1 MKILNN
7 PEIKKTL
14 ILQIAAGLI
23 FSLLSLFI
31 GSFLFAGIV
40 FLICAFYISVY
51 IITAK
56 KRYSAISNLSLS
68 IDRILHGQEQFLLT
82 DSSEG
87 ELSILKSEIQK
98 MTVRL
103 KESAD
108 SLKGDKILLTD
119 AIADISHQLRTP
131 LTSMNLTVSMLLAE
145 DLTDERRISLS
156 HNLKKSLQRID
167 WLIESLLK
175 ISKIDSGT
183 AKFKQETVLVSDIL
197 KKATEPF
204 AVAMELKDQKL
215 KISVKNEKYIGDEDW
230 SIEAFSNLIKNC
242 IEHTNSGGTVE
253 IISKETAIFTE
264 VIIRDNGNGF
274 DEKDIPYLF
283 KRFYRGTNAS
293 SESVGI
299 GLALSRMAISM
310 QNGTITAQNRPEGG
324 AEFTVRFYKVTV

>member
-7 PEIKKTL
+7 PEIKKAL
-14 ILQIAAGLI
+14 ILQITAGLAFCLI
-23 FSLLSLFI
+23 CLFI
-31 GSFLFAGIV
+31 GSYLLAGIT

-51 IITAK
+51 IISAK
-56 KRYSAISNLSLS
+56 KRYSAISDLSLS
-68 IDRILHGQEQFLLT
+68 IDRILHGQEQILLT

-98 MTVRL
+98 MTFRL

-108 SLKGDKILLTD
+108 SLKGDKVFLTD

-131 LTSMNLTVSMLLAE
+131 LTSMNLTVSMLSAE
-145 DLTDERRISLS
+145 DLSSDRRRELA

-175 ISKIDSGT
+175 MSKIDSGT
-183 AKFKQETVLVSDIL
+183 ARFKHETVLVSNIL

-204 AVAMELKDQKL
+204 EVAMELKDQKL
-215 KISVKNEKYIGDEDW
+215 KMLVSDEKYIGDEDW

-242 IEHTNSGGTVE
+242 VEHTDSGGTIEV
-253 IISKETAIFTE
+253 ISRETAIYTE
-264 VIIRDNGNGF
+264 IIIRDNGSGF

-283 KRFYRGTNAS
+283 KRFYRGKTAS
-293 SESVGI
+293 NESVGI

-310 QNGTITAQNRPEGG
+310 QNGTITAKNRSEGG
-324 AEFTVRFYKVTV
+324 AEFNVRFYKVTV

>member
-7 PEIKKTL
+7 PELKKAL
-14 ILQIAAGLI
+14 FLQISAGIIFCLI
-23 FSLLSLFI
+23 GLFI
-31 GSFLFAGIV
+31 GSLLFAGIT
-40 FLICAFYISVY
+40 FLICTFYISVY
-51 IITAK
+51 ICSAK
-56 KRYSAISNLSLS
+56 KRYSAISDLSLS
-68 IDRILHGQEQFLLT
+68 IDKILHGQEQILLT

-103 KESAD
+103 KESTD

-131 LTSMNLTVSMLLAE
+131 LTSMNLTVSMLLSE
-145 DLTDERRISLS
+145 DLTSERRISLS

-183 AKFKQETVLVSDIL
+183 ASFKHQTVLVSDIL
-197 KKATEPF
+197 KKSTEPF
-204 AVAMELKDQKL
+204 EVAMELKNQKL
-215 KISVKNEKYIGDEDW
+215 KMSVQNEKYTGDEDW

-242 IEHTNSGGTVE
+242 IEHTSEGGIIE
-253 IISKETAIFTE
+253 IIARETAIFTE
-264 VIIRDNGNGF
+264 VIIKDNGNGF

-283 KRFYRGTNAS
+283 KRFYKGKNSS

-299 GLALSRMAISM
+299 GLALSRMAIIQ
-310 QNGTITAQNRPEGG
+310 QNGTITAKNRAEGG
-324 AEFTVRFYKVTV
+324 AEFIVRFYKVTV

>member
-7 PEIKKTL
+7 PEIKKSLT
-14 ILQIAAGLI
+14 LQITAGLAFCLI
-23 FSLLSLFI
+23 CLFI
-31 GSFLFAGIV
+31 GSFLFAGIT
-40 FLICAFYISVY
+40 FLICAFYIAVY

-56 KRYSAISNLSLS
+56 KRYSAISDLSLS
-68 IDRILHGQEQFLLT
+68 IDRILHGQEQILLT

-98 MTVRL
+98 MTLRL

-108 SLKGDKILLTD
+108 SLKGDKVFLTD

-131 LTSMNLTVSMLLAE
+131 LTSMNLTVSMLSAE
-145 DLTDERRISLS
+145 DLSSDRRRELS

-175 ISKIDSGT
+175 MSKIDSGT
-183 AKFKQETVLVSDIL
+183 ASFKHETVLVSNIL

-215 KISVKNEKYIGDEDW
+215 KMLVNGEKYIGDEEW
-230 SIEAFSNLIKNC
+230 SVEAFSNLIKNC
-242 IEHTNSGGTVE
+242 VEHTDPGGTIE
-253 IISKETAIFTE
+253 IISRETAIFTE
-264 VIIRDNGNGF
+264 VIIRDNGSGF

-283 KRFYRGTNAS
+283 KRFYRGKNSS

-299 GLALSRMAISM
+299 GLALSRMAVSM
-310 QNGTITAQNRPEGG
+310 QNGTITAKNRSEGG
-324 AEFTVRFYKVTV
+324 AEFNVRFYKLTV